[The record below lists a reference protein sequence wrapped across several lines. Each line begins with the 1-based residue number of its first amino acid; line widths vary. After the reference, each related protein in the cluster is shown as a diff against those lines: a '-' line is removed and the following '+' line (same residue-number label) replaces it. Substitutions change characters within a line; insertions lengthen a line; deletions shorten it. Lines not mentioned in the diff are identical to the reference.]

1 MKKVFEL
8 ICVLLCLIGII
19 VWQLLAD
26 TSSYYLISIV
36 VLIISMLPFFFS
48 FEHSKPDARELSLL
62 ASLIAIAVVSRAVFY
77 LIPQVKPLGAVVV
90 VSGVCLGAKKGYL
103 VGAFSAFISNFIF
116 GQGMWTP
123 FQMVAL
129 GLVGFAAGLIFTK
142 LKAKRISLA
151 VVGFVLTFVLYSFI
165 VDLSSILMLAG
176 DFSLQSVLAVYGAGA
191 PFNLVFGITTAV
203 CLLFFGEQFIKM
215 IDRIQTKYGIG
226 VQYES

>member
-1 MKKVFEL
+1 MKKVFEM
-8 ICVLLCLIGII
+8 ICVLLCLISII

-26 TSSYYLISIV
+26 SSSYYLISIA

-77 LIPQVKPLGAVVV
+77 LIPQVKPIGAVVI
-90 VSGVCLGAKKGYL
+90 VSGVCLGAKRGYL

-142 LKAKRISLA
+142 LKVKKISLA
-151 VVGFVLTFVLYSFI
+151 FVGFVLTFVLYSII
-165 VDLSSILMLAG
+165 VDLSSVLMLAG
-176 DFSLQSVLAVYGAGA
+176 DFSLHSVLAVYSAGFL
-191 PFNLVFGITTAV
+191 FNFVFGIATAV
-203 CLLFFGEQFIKM
+203 FLYFFGEQFIRKVE
-215 IDRIQTKYGIG
+215 RIQIKYGIG
-226 VQYES
+226 VAYE